1 MKLSHVSH
9 SFRIYFAFFFELKED
24 SVEIFVDRGSGVFI
38 KYGVAARGFYM
49 FFNFVNVLL
58 VVEYDG
64 GVAFVSRKESKLG
77 SLFHQGRQSSTFG
90 GKVVRSLVLFGI
102 VVCKDGGCLVNGRG
116 FHSVGEAF
124 HYILDERG

>member
-1 MKLSHVSH
+1 M
-9 SFRIYFAFFFELKED
+9 
-24 SVEIFVDRGSGVFI
+24 DRGSGVFI

-58 VVEYDG
+58 VVKYDG
-64 GVAFVSRKESKLG
+64 GVAFVSRKESKLE
-77 SLFHQGRQSSTFG
+77 SLFHQGLQSSTLFG

-124 HYILDERG
+124 HYILDERGELSCGVLFGGGDKLQS

>member
-1 MKLSHVSH
+1 MTNVLP
-9 SFRIYFAFFFELKED
+9 SFFKFKED
-24 SVEIFVDRGSGVFI
+24 SVEFVVYRGSGVFI

-58 VVEYDG
+58 VVKYDG
-64 GVAFVSRKESKLG
+64 LVAFVSRKESKLG
-77 SLFHQGRQSSTFG
+77 SLFHQGLQSSTLFG

-102 VVCKDGGCLVNGRG
+102 AICKDGGCLVNGRG
-116 FHSVGEAF
+116 FHSVREAF

>member
-1 MKLSHVSH
+1 M
-9 SFRIYFAFFFELKED
+9 
-24 SVEIFVDRGSGVFI
+24 DRGSGVFI
-38 KYGVAARGFYM
+38 QYGVAARRFYM

-77 SLFHQGRQSSTFG
+77 SLFHHGLQSSTLFG
-90 GKVVRSLVLFGI
+90 GKVVRSLALFGI

>member
-1 MKLSHVSH
+1 M
-9 SFRIYFAFFFELKED
+9 
-24 SVEIFVDRGSGVFI
+24 DRGSGVFI

-77 SLFHQGRQSSTFG
+77 SLFHQG
-90 GKVVRSLVLFGI
+90 
-102 VVCKDGGCLVNGRG
+102 
-116 FHSVGEAF
+116 H
-124 HYILDERG
+124 

>member
-1 MKLSHVSH
+1 MFLNL
-9 SFRIYFAFFFELKED
+9 FCLFFEFKED
-24 SVEIFVDRGSGVFI
+24 SVEFFVDRGSGVFI
-38 KYGVAARGFYM
+38 KYGVAARRFYM

-77 SLFHQGRQSSTFG
+77 SLFHQGLQSSTLFG

>member
-1 MKLSHVSH
+1 M
-9 SFRIYFAFFFELKED
+9 D
-24 SVEIFVDRGSGVFI
+24 GGSGVFI

-77 SLFHQGRQSSTFG
+77 SIFHQDFKAARCLG
-90 GKVVRSLVLFGI
+90 VRLSGVLS
-102 VVCKDGGCLVNGRG
+102 CLG
-116 FHSVGEAF
+116 
-124 HYILDERG
+124 L

>member
-1 MKLSHVSH
+1 M
-9 SFRIYFAFFFELKED
+9 D
-24 SVEIFVDRGSGVFI
+24 GGSGVFI
-38 KYGVAARGFYM
+38 KYGVAAKGFYM

-77 SLFHQGRQSSTFG
+77 SLFHQGLQSSTFFG

-102 VVCKDGGCLVNGRG
+102 VVCKDGGCLVNGPEWQRILFRRG
-116 FHSVGEAF
+116 SVSLYSG
-124 HYILDERG
+124 